1 MEAHPQLV
9 FPQDCFSLDRLLLV
23 EVIEFS
29 SNDIR
34 EEGRSQLSACFVP
47 AWKAGTEIAAW
58 VSMKSNN
65 QAGDCLKM
73 LYPIPAAEMGRN
85 PMAGNYSLI
94 ALREL
99 LQCVCD
105 WRQGRCDLV
114 ERRSAHE

>member
-47 AWKAGTEIAAW
+47 A
-58 VSMKSNN
+58 
-65 QAGDCLKM
+65 
-73 LYPIPAAEMGRN
+73 
-85 PMAGNYSLI
+85 
-94 ALREL
+94 
-99 LQCVCD
+99 
-105 WRQGRCDLV
+105 
-114 ERRSAHE
+114 